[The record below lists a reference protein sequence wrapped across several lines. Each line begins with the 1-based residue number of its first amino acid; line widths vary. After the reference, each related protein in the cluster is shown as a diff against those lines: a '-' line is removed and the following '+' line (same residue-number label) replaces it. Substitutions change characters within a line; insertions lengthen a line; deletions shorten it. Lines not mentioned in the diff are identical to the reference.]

1 VNDEP
6 RDKDEKKEAPPKK
19 PYATPH
25 VIEYGRAVDLVGGG
39 TGSQQEVNP
48 GKGNNKFQ

>member
-19 PYATPH
+19 TYATPH
-25 VIEYGRAVDLVGGG
+25 VIEYGRALDLVGGD
-39 TGSQQEVNP
+39 TGSQQENNP
-48 GKGNNKFQ
+48 GMGAMKFP